1 MVIPAKRY
9 SHEVRIVLTDKA
21 IKALK
26 ARGSVYR
33 VADAM
38 GLCIE
43 VRPDGSYYWR
53 FRYRFVGKGKLL
65 SLGVY
70 PAVSLKDARKRR
82 DAVREIVA
90 DGRDPSAERQMEK
103 SRAKIAIDNTFEAVA
118 REWLGVKENE
128 WVPSQQ
134 QKERRRLEK
143 HAFPW
148 IGKKPIADIG
158 TAEIRPLLDRLV
170 KRDTLDM
177 AHRLRQQMS
186 AVFRFAIA
194 TDRASRDPAADLSG
208 TLPAHTQRNY
218 STITNPVEVGE
229 LLRVI
234 DGFHGEFSTTCALRL
249 APLLFTRP
257 GELRAAEW
265 SEVDMTEAEWRI
277 PAARRKLRRKLK
289 ENASTPPQIVPLC
302 SQAVAILRELYP
314 LTGHGRYLF
323 PGVRDA
329 RRPMS
334 DATINAALRRL
345 GYDKETMTAHG
356 FRHMASTGLHELGWN
371 PDAIDRQ
378 LGHKAPGI
386 RAVYNKAEHLAE
398 RRRMMQA
405 WADYLDGLR
414 AGAGIEPIKR
424 VA

>member
-1 MVIPAKRY
+1 VIPAKRY

-26 ARGSVYR
+26 ARGSLYR

-43 VRPDGSYYWR
+43 VRPDGSRYWR
-53 FRYRFVGKGKLL
+53 FRYRFAGKGKLL

-82 DAVREIVA
+82 DAARETVA

-103 SRAKIAIDNTFEAVA
+103 SRAKIAVDNTFESIA
-118 REWLGVKENE
+118 REWLAVKANE
-128 WVPSQQ
+128 WVLSQQ
-134 QKERRRLEK
+134 EKERRRLEK

-148 IGKKPIADIG
+148 IGKKPIAVIG

-186 AVFRFAIA
+186 AVFRFAVA

-208 TLPAHTQRNY
+208 TLPVHTQRNY
-218 STITNPVEVGE
+218 STITNPVDVGE
-229 LLRVI
+229 LLRAI
-234 DGFHGEFSTTCALRL
+234 DGFHGGFSTACALRL

-265 SEVDMTEAEWRI
+265 SEVDMGGAEWRI

-302 SQAVAILRELYP
+302 SQAVAILHELHP

-345 GYDKETMTAHG
+345 GYNKETMTAHG
-356 FRHMASTGLHELGWN
+356 FRHMASTRLHELGWN
-371 PDAIDRQ
+371 PDAIERQ
-378 LGHKAPGI
+378 LGHKAQGI
-386 RAVYNKAEHLAE
+386 RSVYNKAEHMAE
-398 RRRMMQA
+398 RRKMMQS

-414 AGAGIEPIKR
+414 IGADIVPIR
-424 VA
+424 RRA